1 MLGAIVYNVLEWT
14 WNTENIGSKE
24 LNDNPFYTKFNES
37 NVRRQRRRLVRNF
50 VQEVGLMYK
59 CAGREGG
66 ITETGQSGRCFRRR
80 KQWGEQGVV

>member
-50 VQEVGLMYK
+50 VQEVGLRL
-59 CAGREGG
+59 CWEGRGHYRDRPEWEVFQEEEAMG
-66 ITETGQSGRCFRRR
+66 
-80 KQWGEQGVV
+80 